1 LKLIELLQREARIKP
16 VPFFTLAALSGL
28 SSAAVLAVINTA
40 AANVATR
47 QGNLRF
53 VLLFGLAIAIFAVSQ
68 RHLMIEI
75 CRKVEEAIH
84 RMRVRLIERT
94 RHAEL
99 IEIEQIGRSEIYAC
113 LSRET
118 QTLAQAAPSLVIA
131 AQSAVLVFCTM
142 LYIATLSG
150 LAFTLS
156 VVFTALGAF
165 IHRLRSTEV
174 KRRLRSAY
182 ERENELLERLIDML
196 DGFKE
201 VKMNTARAREVAD
214 RIEAISA
221 EVAELKTR
229 TQTLQAND
237 FVISQVTFFLLTG
250 MMVFVVPALSATYID
265 VVVKT
270 TTATLF
276 MIGPISNVVGSIPIF
291 GNANAAA
298 EAILA
303 LEERMA
309 RLERSVRESPPPF
322 LYFRQ
327 ITAEGLEFSYPGQ
340 SSEPGFKVGPI
351 DLTIRRGST
360 VFITGGNGSGKT
372 TLMLMLLGLYPPQ
385 GGILQLDDE
394 AIGPDNVN
402 AYRNLFSVV
411 FSDNHLFGELF
422 GIETVDRALAAE
434 LFELL
439 EMNRKT
445 ELDGRRFGTTQL
457 SGGQRKRLALIAALL
472 EKRPICFFDEW
483 AADQDP
489 HFREKFYRTVLPRLK
504 AAGITIIAVTHDDKY
519 FDAADVHLH
528 MEEGKIATAR
538 VNPAV
543 PAPRSPRRRRK
554 DAGDDPAGKI

>member
-16 VPFFTLAALSGL
+16 VPFIALAALSGL
-28 SSAAVLAVINTA
+28 SSAAVLAIINTA
-40 AANVATR
+40 ASNVATR

-53 VLLFGLAIAIFAVSQ
+53 LLLFGLAIAIFAVSQ
-68 RHLMIEI
+68 RHLMVEI
-75 CRKVEEAIH
+75 CRKVEQVIH
-84 RMRVRLIERT
+84 RMRVRLIERA

-99 IEIEQIGRSEIYAC
+99 LEIEQIGRSEIYAC

-118 QTLAQAAPSLVIA
+118 QTLAQAAPSIVIA
-131 AQSAVLVFCTM
+131 MQSAVLVLFTM
-142 LYIATLSG
+142 LYIATLSE
-150 LAFTLS
+150 LAFVLS
-156 VVFTALGAF
+156 LVFTALGAF
-165 IHRLRSTEV
+165 IHRLRNVEV
-174 KRRLRSAY
+174 KRELRRAY

-201 VKMNTARAREVAD
+201 VKMSTARAREVAD
-214 RIEAISA
+214 RVESISA

-250 MMVFVVPALSATYID
+250 MMVFVVPALSPTYID

-276 MIGPISNVVGSIPIF
+276 MIGPISNVVGAIPIF
-291 GNANAAA
+291 SNANAAA
-298 EAILA
+298 DAILE
-303 LEERMA
+303 LEARMA
-309 RLERSVRESPPPF
+309 RLERSVVEDPPPF
-322 LYFRQ
+322 SYFRQ
-327 ITAEGLEFSYPGQ
+327 IRAEGLEFSYPGP
-340 SSEPGFKVGPI
+340 SGESGFKVGPV

-385 GGILQLDDE
+385 GGVLQLDDE
-394 AIGPDNVN
+394 PVGPKNVN

-439 EMNRKT
+439 EMTRKT

-489 HFREKFYRTVLPRLK
+489 HFREKFYRVVLPRLK
-504 AAGITIIAVTHDDKY
+504 ADGITIIAVTHDDKY
-519 FDAADVHLH
+519 FDVADLHLH
-528 MEEGKIATAR
+528 MEEGKIASAR
-538 VNPAV
+538 AKPGA
-543 PAPRSPRRRRK
+543 SE
-554 DAGDDPAGKI
+554 G

>member
-1 LKLIELLQREARIKP
+1 MQLLQREARIKP
-16 VPFFTLAALSGL
+16 VPFIVLAALSGL
-28 SSAAVLAVINTA
+28 SSAAVLAIINTA
-40 AANVATR
+40 ASNVATR

-53 VLLFGLAIAIFAVSQ
+53 LLLFGLAIAIFAVSQ
-68 RHLMIEI
+68 RHLMIDI
-75 CRKVEEAIH
+75 CRRVEEVIH
-84 RMRVRLIERT
+84 RMRVRLIERA

-99 IEIEQIGRSEIYAC
+99 LEIEQIGRSEIYAC

-118 QTLAQAAPSLVIA
+118 QTLAQAAPSIVIA
-131 AQSAVLVFCTM
+131 MQSAVLVICTM

-150 LAFTLS
+150 LAFVLS
-156 VVFTALGAF
+156 LIFTALGAF
-165 IHRLRSTEV
+165 IHRLRNTEV
-174 KRRLRSAY
+174 KRQLRNAY
-182 ERENELLERLIDML
+182 ERENELVERLIDML

-201 VKMNTARAREVAD
+201 VKMSTARAREVAD
-214 RIEAISA
+214 RVESISA
-221 EVAELKTR
+221 EVAKLKTR
-229 TQTLQAND
+229 TQTLHAND

-250 MMVFVVPALSATYID
+250 MMVFVVPALSPTYID

-298 EAILA
+298 DAIME
-303 LEERMA
+303 LETRMA
-309 RLERSVRESPPPF
+309 RLQRSVVENPPPF

-327 ITAEGLEFSYPGQ
+327 IKAEALEFSYPGP
-340 SSEPGFKVGPI
+340 SGEPGFKVGPV

-372 TLMLMLLGLYPPQ
+372 TLMLMLLGLYPPHS
-385 GGILQLDDE
+385 GMLHLDDE
-394 AIGPDNVN
+394 PVGPQNVN

-422 GIETVDRALAAE
+422 GIETIDRALAAE

-445 ELDGRRFGTTQL
+445 ELNGRAFGTTQL

-489 HFREKFYRTVLPRLK
+489 HFREKFYRVVLPRLK
-504 AAGITIIAVTHDDKY
+504 ADGITIIAVTHDDKY
-519 FDAADVHLH
+519 FDVADLHLH
-528 MEEGKIATAR
+528 MEEGKIASAR
-538 VNPAV
+538 EQPGASG
-543 PAPRSPRRRRK
+543 R
-554 DAGDDPAGKI
+554 

>member
-16 VPFFTLAALSGL
+16 IPFITLAALSGF
-28 SSAAVLAVINTA
+28 SSAAVLATINAA
-40 AANVATR
+40 AANVATHHS
-47 QGNLRF
+47 NLRF
-53 VLLFGLAIAIFAVSQ
+53 LVLFGLAIAIFAVSQ
-68 RHLMIEI
+68 QHLMTDI
-75 CRKVEEAIH
+75 CRRVEQVIH
-84 RMRVRLIERT
+84 RMRVRLIEQA

-99 IEIEQIGRSEIYAC
+99 IEIERIGRSEIYAC

-118 QTLAQAAPSLVIA
+118 QTLAQSAPSIVIA
-131 AQSAVLVFCTM
+131 TQSAVLVICTM

-150 LAFTLS
+150 LAFVLS
-156 VVFTALGAF
+156 LIFTALGAF
-165 IHRLRSTEV
+165 IHRLRNAEV
-174 KRRLRSAY
+174 KRQLRSAY
-182 ERENELLERLIDML
+182 QRENELLERLIDML

-201 VKMNTARAREVAD
+201 VKMNTDRAREVAN
-214 RIEAISA
+214 RVEIISA
-221 EVAELKTR
+221 EVAELKTT
-229 TQTLQAND
+229 TQTLHAND

-250 MMVFVVPALSATYID
+250 MMVFVVPALSPTYVD

-291 GNANAAA
+291 SNANAAA
-298 EAILA
+298 DAILA
-303 LEERMA
+303 LEARMA
-309 RLERSVRESPPPF
+309 RLDRSVAESPPPF
-322 LYFRQ
+322 RHFEQ
-327 ITAEGLEFSYPGQ
+327 IRAEGLEFSYPGQ
-340 SSEPGFKVGPI
+340 GSEPGFKVGQI

-360 VFITGGNGSGKT
+360 VFVTGGNGSGKT
-372 TLMLMLLGLYPPQ
+372 TLMLMLLGLYPSQ
-385 GGILQLDDE
+385 RGSLQLDGVP
-394 AIGPDNVN
+394 IGPQNLN

-439 EMNRKT
+439 EMTRKT

-489 HFREKFYRTVLPRLK
+489 HFREKFYRVVLPRLK
-504 AAGITIIAVTHDDKY
+504 ADGITVIAVTHDDRY
-519 FDAADVHLH
+519 FDVADVHLH
-528 MEEGKIATAR
+528 MEEGKIISAR
-538 VNPAV
+538 VNPG
-543 PAPRSPRRRRK
+543 PP
-554 DAGDDPAGKI
+554 DT

>member
-1 LKLIELLQREARIKP
+1 LKLLELLQRESRIKP
-16 VPFFTLAALSGL
+16 VPFITLAALSGF
-28 SSAAVLAVINTA
+28 SSAAVLATINAA

-53 VLLFGLAIAIFAVSQ
+53 LLLFGLAIAIFAVSQ
-68 RHLMIEI
+68 RYLMIDI
-75 CRKVEEAIH
+75 CRRVEEVIH
-84 RMRVRLIERT
+84 RMRVRLIEQA

-99 IEIEQIGRSEIYAC
+99 IEIEQIGRSDIYAC
-113 LSRET
+113 LSREA
-118 QTLAQAAPSLVIA
+118 QTLAQSAPSIVIA
-131 AQSAVLVFCTM
+131 TQSAVLVICTM

-150 LAFTLS
+150 LAFALS
-156 VVFTALGAF
+156 LIFTTLGAV
-165 IHRLRSTEV
+165 IHRLRNTEV
-174 KRRLRSAY
+174 KRQLRAAY
-182 ERENELLERLIDML
+182 GRENEMLERLMDML

-214 RIEAISA
+214 RVAIISA
-221 EVAELKTR
+221 EVSKLKAR
-229 TQTLQAND
+229 TQTLHAND

-250 MMVFVVPALSATYID
+250 MMVFVVPALSPTYID

-291 GNANAAA
+291 SNANAAA
-298 EAILA
+298 DAILA
-303 LEERMA
+303 LEARMA
-309 RLERSVRESPPPF
+309 QLDRSVVESPPPF
-322 LYFRQ
+322 QHFRR
-327 ITAEGLEFSYPGQ
+327 IKAEELEFSYPGQ
-340 SSEPGFKVGPI
+340 GPETGFKVGPI
-351 DLTIRRGST
+351 NLTIRRGST

-372 TLMLMLLGLYPPQ
+372 TLMLMLLGLYPPRT
-385 GGILQLDDE
+385 GSLKLDNE
-394 AIGPDNVN
+394 PIGPQNLN

-439 EMNRKT
+439 EMTRKT
-445 ELDGRRFGTTQL
+445 ELEGRRFGTTQL

-489 HFREKFYRTVLPRLK
+489 HFREKFYRVVLPRLK
-504 AAGITIIAVTHDDKY
+504 ADGITIIAVTHDDKY
-519 FDAADVHLH
+519 FDVADVHLH
-528 MEEGKIATAR
+528 MEEGKISSAR
-538 VNPAV
+538 VKPGATG
-543 PAPRSPRRRRK
+543 R
-554 DAGDDPAGKI
+554 

>member
-1 LKLIELLQREARIKP
+1 MEFVELLQREARIRP
-16 VPFFTLAALSGL
+16 APFVALAALSGIF
-28 SSAAVLAVINTA
+28 SAAVLAILNTA

-53 VLLFGLAIAIFAVSQ
+53 LVLFGIAIAIFAISQ

-75 CRKVEEAIH
+75 CRKVEEVIH
-84 RMRVRLIERT
+84 RMRVRLIERA

-99 IEIEQIGRSEIYAC
+99 IEIERIGRSEIYAC

-118 QTLAQAAPSLVIA
+118 QTLAQAAPSVVIA
-131 AQSAVLVFCTM
+131 AQSAVLVVCTM

-150 LAFTLS
+150 LAFVLS
-156 VVFTALGAF
+156 LIFTALGAF
-165 IHRLRSTEV
+165 IHRVRNVEV
-174 KRRLRSAY
+174 KRQLRTAY
-182 ERENELLERLIDML
+182 ERENELVERLIDML

-201 VKMNTARAREVAD
+201 VKMNTARSREVAD
-214 RIEAISA
+214 RVEAISA
-221 EVAELKTR
+221 EVSALKTR
-229 TQTLQAND
+229 TQTLHAND

-250 MMVFVVPALSATYID
+250 MMVFAVPALSPTYID

-298 EAILA
+298 GAILR
-303 LEERMA
+303 LEARMA
-309 RLERSVRESPPPF
+309 QLERSVVESPPPF
-322 LYFRQ
+322 LHFRQ
-327 ITAEGLEFSYPGQ
+327 IRAEGLEFSYPGQ
-340 SSEPGFKVGPI
+340 NSDNGFKVGPV

-385 GGILQLDDE
+385 SGNLRLDDE
-394 AIGPDNVN
+394 PIGPQNLN

-422 GIETVDRALAAE
+422 GIETIDRTLAAE

-445 ELDGRRFGTTQL
+445 ELTGRRFGTTQL

-489 HFREKFYRTVLPRLK
+489 HFREKFYRVVLPRLK
-504 AAGITIIAVTHDDKY
+504 ADGITIIAITHDDKY

-528 MEEGKIATAR
+528 VQEGRIASIHT
-538 VNPAV
+538 NEN
-543 PAPRSPRRRRK
+543 S
-554 DAGDDPAGKI
+554 IES

>member
-1 LKLIELLQREARIKP
+1 MKLIELLQREARIKP
-16 VPFFTLAALSGL
+16 VPFIALAALSGL
-28 SSAAVLAVINTA
+28 SSAAVLAIINTA
-40 AANVATR
+40 ASNVATR

-53 VLLFGLAIAIFAVSQ
+53 LLLFGLAIAIFAVSQ
-68 RHLMIEI
+68 RHLMVEI
-75 CRKVEEAIH
+75 CRKVEQVIH
-84 RMRVRLIERT
+84 RMRVRLIVRA

-99 IEIEQIGRSEIYAC
+99 LEIEQIGRSEIYAC

-118 QTLAQAAPSLVIA
+118 QTLAQAAPSIVIA
-131 AQSAVLVFCTM
+131 MQSAVLVLFTM
-142 LYIATLSG
+142 LYIATLSE
-150 LAFTLS
+150 LAFVLS
-156 VVFTALGAF
+156 LVFTALGAF
-165 IHRLRSTEV
+165 IHRLRNVEV
-174 KRRLRSAY
+174 KRELRRAY

-201 VKMNTARAREVAD
+201 VKMSTARAREVAD
-214 RIEAISA
+214 RVELISA
-221 EVAELKTR
+221 EVAKLKTR

-250 MMVFVVPALSATYID
+250 MMVFVVPALSPTYID

-276 MIGPISNVVGSIPIF
+276 MIGPISNVVGAIPIF
-291 GNANAAA
+291 SNANAAA
-298 EAILA
+298 DAILG
-303 LEERMA
+303 LEARMA
-309 RLERSVRESPPPF
+309 RLERSVVEDPPPF

-327 ITAEGLEFSYPGQ
+327 IRAEGLEFSYPGP
-340 SSEPGFKVGPI
+340 SGESGFKVGPV

-385 GGILQLDDE
+385 GGVLQLDDE
-394 AIGPDNVN
+394 RVGPKNVN

-439 EMNRKT
+439 EMTRKT

-489 HFREKFYRTVLPRLK
+489 HFREKFYRVVLPRLK
-504 AAGITIIAVTHDDKY
+504 ADGITIIAVSHDDKY
-519 FDAADVHLH
+519 FDVADLHLH
-528 MEEGKIATAR
+528 MEEGKIASAR
-538 VNPAV
+538 AKPSA
-543 PAPRSPRRRRK
+543 SE
-554 DAGDDPAGKI
+554 G